1 MLRAEIYISKNR
13 IEEAQDILID
23 LQKTA
28 TSPKIKFE
36 ISYLNATILV
46 KQNKE
51 RELYALLK
59 LNEKYDR
66 SLYLFGCYLF
76 QKKKYAEGRTKFVQ
90 LLKSCYYNYSYFK
103 QYADFEY

>member
-1 MLRAEIYISKNR
+1 MNQIFESFLFYFSSSKSSIHYNVPRYMLKGP
-13 IEEAQDILID
+13 QL
-23 LQKTA
+23 
-28 TSPKIKFE
+28 P
-36 ISYLNATILV
+36 
-46 KQNKE
+46 QNKE